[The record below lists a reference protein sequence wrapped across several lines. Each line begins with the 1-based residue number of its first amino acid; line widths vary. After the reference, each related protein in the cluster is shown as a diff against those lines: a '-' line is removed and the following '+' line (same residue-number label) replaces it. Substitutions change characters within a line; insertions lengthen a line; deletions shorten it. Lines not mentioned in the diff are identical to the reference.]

1 MGDRDLTGAAAK
13 PKMDWN
19 GASAASAASRWVL
32 GRETELIRKT
42 LEGDAE
48 AFGELVRAHQDRL
61 YTSLVHYFGNE
72 ADARDVVQDAL
83 VQVLQKLPQFEQQSS
98 FYTWLYRIAFNLAS
112 NRVRRRKRER
122 EILADHT
129 PRGGDAEPPSRQLER
144 DETIAQVRAA
154 LAGIPEP
161 YRSVIVLREL
171 DGADYATIAQILDI
185 EIGTV
190 RSRLHRARSMLREAL
205 LRQVQDEL
213 DH

>member
-1 MGDRDLTGAAAK
+1 MTGAAAK

-19 GASAASAASRWVL
+19 GGSAASAASRWVL